1 MVALKRCGAT
11 QAMLI
16 TSIYV
21 KRNIDYYVTDDG
33 NIKTY
38 DKGSYN
44 LDMVKDAA
52 VFGIH
57 FNGDSYKRV
66 TGLNFPM
73 GAINVDA
80 SNPIFKSTNKIYIK
94 ELSTLKIQSPAKAVL
109 TKEGNIIM
117 AVAKYNKG
125 TVVVLGDPWLYNE
138 YTDGRKL
145 PKEYGNYKA
154 AKDLVKWCI
163 KQ

>member
-154 AKDLVKWCI
+154 AKDLVKWWL

>member
-16 TSIYV
+16 ASIYV

-117 AVAKYNKG
+117 AVAKYGKG
-125 TVVVLGDPWLYNE
+125 TVFALGDPWLYNE
-138 YTDGRKL
+138 YTNGIKL
-145 PKEYGNYKA
+145 PKEFENYKA
-154 AKDLVKWCI
+154 AEELVQWLI

>member
-44 LDMVKDAA
+44 LDMVKDGA

-66 TGLNFPM
+66 TGLF
-73 GAINVDA
+73 
-80 SNPIFKSTNKIYIK
+80 S
-94 ELSTLKIQSPAKAVL
+94 
-109 TKEGNIIM
+109 
-117 AVAKYNKG
+117 
-125 TVVVLGDPWLYNE
+125 
-138 YTDGRKL
+138 DGC
-145 PKEYGNYKA
+145 NQ
-154 AKDLVKWCI
+154 C
-163 KQ
+163 